1 MNKFLYYK
9 NLAEKTEERLGKT
22 KRSLKYELFQLFQ
35 IEKSADVAVSYGA
48 TAPDSRGG
56 VRVVSDLKGGFKAF
70 VIQDVLVRLVVFTD
84 PENAEQMER
93 YDFTELAKVKLWTY
107 RRLMTAYHKKNKGK
121 FPRAI
126 KFLEKLEGVIE
137 ELENEIGVKNG

>member
-1 MNKFLYYK
+1 MKFLYYK
-9 NLAEKTEERLGKT
+9 NLAEKTEERIGQT
-22 KRSLKYELFQLFQ
+22 KRSLKFELFQLFQ
-35 IEKSADVAVSYGA
+35 LENSADIAVSYGA

-93 YDFTELAKVKLWTY
+93 YDFTELAKFKLWTY

-121 FPRAI
+121 FPQAI
-126 KFLEKLEGVIE
+126 EFLETLEGVIE